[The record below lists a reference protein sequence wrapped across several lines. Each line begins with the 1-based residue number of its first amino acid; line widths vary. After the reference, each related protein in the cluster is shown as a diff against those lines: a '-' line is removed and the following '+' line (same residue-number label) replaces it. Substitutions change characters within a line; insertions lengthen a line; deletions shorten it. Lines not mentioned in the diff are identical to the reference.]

1 MKSIRCKV
9 VSLHHVRDAID
20 FCITTVLKTLGIN
33 FNNQTDTTNELTMKG
48 IYSSMQRDEK
58 SFATNRLHYAAKRL
72 TLYSETTRHP
82 GIQITPVT
90 GFQIPCH
97 GTQWIT
103 IPIISEIQG
112 VLGWIMDSKAR
123 DSRFHKEFP
132 GFRVPQAKISKIPKS
147 VLNYMGRNDKRRANY
162 NAARNR
168 SFRHKS
174 FRYELKQW
182 TYTKISLTSSNVCA
196 PTRETFWVN
205 ILRTSST
212 VYE

>member
-1 MKSIRCKV
+1 M
-9 VSLHHVRDAID
+9 
-20 FCITTVLKTLGIN
+20 
-33 FNNQTDTTNELTMKG
+33 
-48 IYSSMQRDEK
+48 
-58 SFATNRLHYAAKRL
+58 
-72 TLYSETTRHP
+72 
-82 GIQITPVT
+82 T

-162 NAARNR
+162 NATRNR
-168 SFRHKS
+168 SFRYKS
-174 FRYELKQW
+174 FRYEFKQW
-182 TYTKISLTSSNVCA
+182 NYTKISLTSSNVCA

-205 ILRTSST
+205 ILRTSKYSLRVNKKNILSDHYSFFEPRAWNFLLLDWIICIIT
-212 VYE
+212 TCIKTTLYRNGR